1 MKDFLK
7 SLGFKVLVT
16 ISLVLI
22 GIMIYACST
31 GGIATIPA
39 TVAGVIVAP
48 IQSEWTSVTQ
58 SIGSFFGNPAAL
70 KADNQKLQD
79 EINQLREQLVDYQD
93 MTLRYE
99 QLVEFLEL
107 KEQNPDYRFA
117 PGQVIAADPS
127 DKYGNFTIGSG
138 SLSDIAVGDPVI
150 TAAGLVGV
158 VYETGPNWAKVR
170 TILDPSTH
178 VSAYVSRT
186 MDGGVTSGKVTLAQD
201 GKLRLEELGRDA
213 KAAVGD
219 YVVSFG
225 EGGNYP
231 SKLLIGEIVE
241 IAPESDGLSMYAVL
255 KPFANI
261 GKITDV
267 LVITDFNGKD
277 AS

>member
-1 MKDFLK
+1 
-7 SLGFKVLVT
+7 
-16 ISLVLI
+16 
-22 GIMIYACST
+22 
-31 GGIATIPA
+31 
-39 TVAGVIVAP
+39 
-48 IQSEWTSVTQ
+48 
-58 SIGSFFGNPAAL
+58 
-70 KADNQKLQD
+70 
-79 EINQLREQLVDYQD
+79 
-93 MTLRYE
+93 
-99 QLVEFLEL
+99 
-107 KEQNPDYRFA
+107 
-117 PGQVIAADPS
+117 
-127 DKYGNFTIGSG
+127 
-138 SLSDIAVGDPVI
+138 
-150 TAAGLVGV
+150 
-158 VYETGPNWAKVR
+158 
-170 TILDPSTH
+170 
-178 VSAYVSRT
+178 